1 QIALLGL
8 SFKHLT
14 DDLRESP
21 NVALAE
27 ILIGKGVDVR
37 VHDPVVNMARLSGTN
52 LRYVQ
57 AKLPHLQKVLHDD
70 PAEALSGAHVAHA
83 LAAPLVA
90 MLASAAPAG
99 VAPVVTADPAVVIDL
114 NGRLAPLE
122 ALPG

>member
-1 QIALLGL
+1 LLGL

-37 VHDPVVNMARLSGTN
+37 VHDPVVNMARLSGAN

-57 AKLPHLQKVLHDD
+57 AKLPHLQRVLHDD
-70 PAEALSGAHVAHA
+70 AAVALDGAHVAI
-83 LAAPLVA
+83 VS
-90 MLASAAPAG
+90 SADARVIDA
-99 VAPVVTADPAVVIDL
+99 VVTADPAVVIDL

-122 ALPG
+122 QLNGYQGVNW